1 MTSVLTRNGR
11 LRMWVVPTLVVLIVA
26 CAAAA
31 MLIGRFSV
39 SLEDVVAAL
48 RARFWGGPSVSP
60 RINSVVFDLRAPR
73 IIVAILIGGGLSV
86 AGASFQSLFSNPL
99 ATPDTL
105 GVAAG
110 TCVGAVIALLLDW
123 NLIGVQAA
131 ALAAGLA
138 TMAFTT
144 AISRTR
150 TGAFNVITLVL
161 GGVIVS
167 ALANAVLSLLKLTAD
182 PTSQLPEITYWL
194 MGSLAA
200 VTYHQIALGA
210 PFIIAGVVIIVALRW
225 QLNILSLSED
235 EARSAGVNV
244 SLMRAILII
253 ASTVITASVIS
264 MCGQVGWVGLLV
276 PHCARMLCG
285 QNNRAVIP
293 VSLLLDWNLIGVQ
306 AAALGAGLAT
316 MTFTTAIART
326 RTGSF
331 NVITLVLGG
340 VIVSALANAVLSLLK
355 LTADPTSQLPEITY
369 WLMGSLAAVTYR
381 QIALGAPF
389 IIGGIVVIVAL
400 RWQLNIL
407 SLSEDEART
416 AGVNVSLMRAVLIV
430 ASTVITASVI
440 SMCGQVGWVGLLVP
454 HCARMLCGQN
464 NRAVIPVSALLGSAL
479 MIVIDTL
486 ARSLSAS
493 EIPISILTAIIG
505 APFFIVLLRRTGG
518 AR

>member
-1 MTSVLTRNGR
+1 M
-11 LRMWVVPTLVVLIVA
+11 
-26 CAAAA
+26 
-31 MLIGRFSV
+31 
-39 SLEDVVAAL
+39 
-48 RARFWGGPSVSP
+48 
-60 RINSVVFDLRAPR
+60 
-73 IIVAILIGGGLSV
+73 
-86 AGASFQSLFSNPL
+86 
-99 ATPDTL
+99 
-105 GVAAG
+105 
-110 TCVGAVIALLLDW
+110 
-123 NLIGVQAA
+123 QAA
-131 ALAAGLA
+131 ALVAGLG

-150 TGAFNVITLVL
+150 TGSFNVITLVL

-210 PFIIAGVVIIVALRW
+210 PFIITGVVVIVALRW

-244 SLMRAILII
+244 SLMRAI
-253 ASTVITASVIS
+253 
-264 MCGQVGWVGLLV
+264 
-276 PHCARMLCG
+276 
-285 QNNRAVIP
+285 
-293 VSLLLDWNLIGVQ
+293 
-306 AAALGAGLAT
+306 
-316 MTFTTAIART
+316 
-326 RTGSF
+326 
-331 NVITLVLGG
+331 
-340 VIVSALANAVLSLLK
+340 
-355 LTADPTSQLPEITY
+355 
-369 WLMGSLAAVTYR
+369 
-381 QIALGAPF
+381 
-389 IIGGIVVIVAL
+389 
-400 RWQLNIL
+400 
-407 SLSEDEART
+407 
-416 AGVNVSLMRAVLIV
+416 LIV

-464 NRAVIPVSALLGSAL
+464 NRAVIPVSLLLGSAL

>member
-1 MTSVLTRNGR
+1 MTGDVSASAVRAPASCQGEGAGAVGLVQSYDPLNGETMP
-11 LRMWVVPTLVVLIVA
+11 RMFGTDGVRGLANVDITADLALQLGE
-26 CAAAA
+26 AAARQFGGSLRA
-31 MLIGRFSV
+31 DGSKPRAIIGR
-39 SLEDVVAAL
+39 DT
-48 RARFWGGPSVSP
+48 
-60 RINSVVFDLRAPR
+60 RISGEF
-73 IIVAILIGGGLSV
+73 
-86 AGASFQSLFSNPL
+86 
-99 ATPDTL
+99 
-105 GVAAG
+105 
-110 TCVGAVIALLLDW
+110 LDH
-123 NLIGVQAA
+123 

-293 VSLLLDWNLIGVQ
+293 VSLLL
-306 AAALGAGLAT
+306 
-316 MTFTTAIART
+316 
-326 RTGSF
+326 
-331 NVITLVLGG
+331 
-340 VIVSALANAVLSLLK
+340 
-355 LTADPTSQLPEITY
+355 
-369 WLMGSLAAVTYR
+369 
-381 QIALGAPF
+381 
-389 IIGGIVVIVAL
+389 
-400 RWQLNIL
+400 
-407 SLSEDEART
+407 
-416 AGVNVSLMRAVLIV
+416 
-430 ASTVITASVI
+430 
-440 SMCGQVGWVGLLVP
+440 
-454 HCARMLCGQN
+454 
-464 NRAVIPVSALLGSAL
+464 GSAL

>member
-1 MTSVLTRNGR
+1 MKSVLTRNGR
-11 LRMWVVPTLVVLIVA
+11 LRVWVIPTLVALIVA
-26 CAAAA
+26 CAVAA

-48 RARFWGGPSVSP
+48 RARFWGGAAVPP
-60 RINSVVFDLRAPR
+60 RVNSVVFDLRAPR

-144 AISRTR
+144 AISRT
-150 TGAFNVITLVL
+150 GAFNVITLVL

-210 PFIIAGVVIIVALRW
+210 PFIIAGVVVIVALRW

-244 SLMRAILII
+244 SLMRAI
-253 ASTVITASVIS
+253 
-264 MCGQVGWVGLLV
+264 
-276 PHCARMLCG
+276 
-285 QNNRAVIP
+285 
-293 VSLLLDWNLIGVQ
+293 
-306 AAALGAGLAT
+306 
-316 MTFTTAIART
+316 
-326 RTGSF
+326 
-331 NVITLVLGG
+331 
-340 VIVSALANAVLSLLK
+340 
-355 LTADPTSQLPEITY
+355 
-369 WLMGSLAAVTYR
+369 
-381 QIALGAPF
+381 
-389 IIGGIVVIVAL
+389 
-400 RWQLNIL
+400 
-407 SLSEDEART
+407 
-416 AGVNVSLMRAVLIV
+416 LIV

-464 NRAVIPVSALLGSAL
+464 NRAVIPVSLLLGSAL

>member
-1 MTSVLTRNGR
+1 MKSVLTRNGR
-11 LRMWVVPTLVVLIVA
+11 LRVWVVPTLVALIVV
-26 CAAAA
+26 CAVAA

-48 RARFWGGPSVSP
+48 RARFWGGPAVPP
-60 RINSVVFDLRAPR
+60 RVNSVVFDLRAPR

-131 ALAAGLA
+131 ALVAGLA

-144 AISRTR
+144 AIS
-150 TGAFNVITLVL
+150 
-161 GGVIVS
+161 
-167 ALANAVLSLLKLTAD
+167 
-182 PTSQLPEITYWL
+182 
-194 MGSLAA
+194 
-200 VTYHQIALGA
+200 
-210 PFIIAGVVIIVALRW
+210 
-225 QLNILSLSED
+225 
-235 EARSAGVNV
+235 
-244 SLMRAILII
+244 
-253 ASTVITASVIS
+253 
-264 MCGQVGWVGLLV
+264 
-276 PHCARMLCG
+276 
-285 QNNRAVIP
+285 
-293 VSLLLDWNLIGVQ
+293 
-306 AAALGAGLAT
+306 
-316 MTFTTAIART
+316 RT

-369 WLMGSLAAVTYR
+369 WLMGSLAAVTYH
-381 QIALGAPF
+381 QI
-389 IIGGIVVIVAL
+389 AL

-407 SLSEDEART
+407 SLSEDEARS
-416 AGVNVSLMRAVLIV
+416 AGVNVSLMRAILIV

-464 NRAVIPVSALLGSAL
+464 NRAVIPVSLLLGSAL

>member
-1 MTSVLTRNGR
+1 MRTPFLRRGR
-11 LRMWVVPTLVVLIVA
+11 LRPWVLPLLVVLILV
-26 CAAAA
+26 CAALAILA
-31 MLIGRFSV
+31 GRY
-39 SLEDVVAAL
+39 
-48 RARFWGGPSVSP
+48 GVSP
-60 RINSVVFDLRAPR
+60 RQMVGAISARIGGGIYPDRKADSVVFNLRLPR
-73 IIVAILIGGGLSV
+73 ITVAVLIGSGMAVS
-86 AGASFQSLFSNPL
+86 GAAFQSLFSTPL

-110 TCVGAVIALLLDW
+110 TCVGAVIALLMDW

-131 ALAAGLA
+131 ALGAGLA

-210 PFIIAGVVIIVALRW
+210 PFIVAGV
-225 QLNILSLSED
+225 
-235 EARSAGVNV
+235 
-244 SLMRAILII
+244 
-253 ASTVITASVIS
+253 
-264 MCGQVGWVGLLV
+264 
-276 PHCARMLCG
+276 
-285 QNNRAVIP
+285 
-293 VSLLLDWNLIGVQ
+293 
-306 AAALGAGLAT
+306 
-316 MTFTTAIART
+316 
-326 RTGSF
+326 
-331 NVITLVLGG
+331 
-340 VIVSALANAVLSLLK
+340 
-355 LTADPTSQLPEITY
+355 
-369 WLMGSLAAVTYR
+369 
-381 QIALGAPF
+381 
-389 IIGGIVVIVAL
+389 VVIVAL

-407 SLSEDEART
+407 SLSEDEARS

-464 NRAVIPVSALLGSAL
+464 NRSVIPVSLLLGSSL
-479 MIVIDTL
+479 MMPQS
-486 ARSLSAS
+486 RKS
-493 EIPISILTAIIG
+493 
-505 APFFIVLLRRTGG
+505 
-518 AR
+518 

>member
-1 MTSVLTRNGR
+1 MKSVLTRNGR
-11 LRMWVVPTLVVLIVA
+11 LRVWVVPTLVVLIVV

-48 RARFWGGPSVSP
+48 RARFWGGPAVSP
-60 RINSVVFDLRAPR
+60 RVNSVVFDLRAPR
-73 IIVAILIGGGLSV
+73 IIVAILVGGGLSV

-110 TCVGAVIALLLDW
+110 
-123 NLIGVQAA
+123 
-131 ALAAGLA
+131 LA

-150 TGAFNVITLVL
+150 TGSFNVITLVL

-210 PFIIAGVVIIVALRW
+210 PFIIAGVVVIVALRW

-235 EARSAGVNV
+235 EARS
-244 SLMRAILII
+244 
-253 ASTVITASVIS
+253 
-264 MCGQVGWVGLLV
+264 
-276 PHCARMLCG
+276 
-285 QNNRAVIP
+285 
-293 VSLLLDWNLIGVQ
+293 
-306 AAALGAGLAT
+306 
-316 MTFTTAIART
+316 
-326 RTGSF
+326 
-331 NVITLVLGG
+331 
-340 VIVSALANAVLSLLK
+340 
-355 LTADPTSQLPEITY
+355 
-369 WLMGSLAAVTYR
+369 
-381 QIALGAPF
+381 
-389 IIGGIVVIVAL
+389 
-400 RWQLNIL
+400 
-407 SLSEDEART
+407 

-464 NRAVIPVSALLGSAL
+464 NRAVIPVSLLLGSAL

>member
-11 LRMWVVPTLVVLIVA
+11 LRVWVVPTLVVLIVA

-73 IIVAILIGGGLSV
+73 IIVAILI
-86 AGASFQSLFSNPL
+86 GASFQSLFSNPL

-150 TGAFNVITLVL
+150 TGAFNVVTLVL

-210 PFIIAGVVIIVALRW
+210 PFIIAGVVVIVALRW

-244 SLMRAILII
+244 SLMRAILIV

-293 VSLLLDWNLIGVQ
+293 VSLLL
-306 AAALGAGLAT
+306 
-316 MTFTTAIART
+316 
-326 RTGSF
+326 
-331 NVITLVLGG
+331 
-340 VIVSALANAVLSLLK
+340 
-355 LTADPTSQLPEITY
+355 
-369 WLMGSLAAVTYR
+369 
-381 QIALGAPF
+381 
-389 IIGGIVVIVAL
+389 
-400 RWQLNIL
+400 
-407 SLSEDEART
+407 
-416 AGVNVSLMRAVLIV
+416 
-430 ASTVITASVI
+430 
-440 SMCGQVGWVGLLVP
+440 
-454 HCARMLCGQN
+454 
-464 NRAVIPVSALLGSAL
+464 GSAL

-518 AR
+518 SR

>member
-1 MTSVLTRNGR
+1 MNYRVLVINPGSTSTKMG
-11 LRMWVVPTLVVLIVA
+11 
-26 CAAAA
+26 
-31 MLIGRFSV
+31 
-39 SLEDVVAAL
+39 
-48 RARFWGGPSVSP
+48 
-60 RINSVVFDLRAPR
+60 VFDGEQCVFQETLRHSAQELAPFAQIMDQVDFR
-73 IIVAILIGGGLSV
+73 RALVEKVLEEKHIAPESLSAVCARGGQIPPCPS
-86 AGASFQSLFSNPL
+86 GAFVVDKQMCDYLYGVKEAAHASNL
-99 ATPDTL
+99 
-105 GVAAG
+105 
-110 TCVGAVIALLLDW
+110 GAVIALLLDW

-131 ALAAGLA
+131 ALVAGLA

-150 TGAFNVITLVL
+150 TGSFNVITLVL

-210 PFIIAGVVIIVALRW
+210 PFIITGVVVIVALRW

-244 SLMRAILII
+244 SLMRAI
-253 ASTVITASVIS
+253 
-264 MCGQVGWVGLLV
+264 
-276 PHCARMLCG
+276 
-285 QNNRAVIP
+285 
-293 VSLLLDWNLIGVQ
+293 
-306 AAALGAGLAT
+306 
-316 MTFTTAIART
+316 
-326 RTGSF
+326 
-331 NVITLVLGG
+331 
-340 VIVSALANAVLSLLK
+340 
-355 LTADPTSQLPEITY
+355 
-369 WLMGSLAAVTYR
+369 
-381 QIALGAPF
+381 
-389 IIGGIVVIVAL
+389 
-400 RWQLNIL
+400 
-407 SLSEDEART
+407 
-416 AGVNVSLMRAVLIV
+416 LIV

-464 NRAVIPVSALLGSAL
+464 NRAVIPVSLLLGSAL